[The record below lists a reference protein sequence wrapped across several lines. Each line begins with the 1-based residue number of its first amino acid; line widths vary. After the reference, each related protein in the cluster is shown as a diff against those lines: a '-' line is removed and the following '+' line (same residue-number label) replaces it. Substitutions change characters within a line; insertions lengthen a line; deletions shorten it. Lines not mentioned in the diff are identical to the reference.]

1 LAYSIS
7 KTGNRYNTV
16 LTVST
21 QLHLACGHDAKTF
34 SWISVLHI
42 ELSLVLKSQSY
53 MFWRECGSTFVHLW
67 LDSRCPIS
75 GIDVGFTG
83 SAWWAFECWIPS
95 EVDHSLDT
103 GHGISRLDT
112 YPLMVGKA

>member
-7 KTGNRYNTV
+7 KTGNTYSTV

-53 MFWRECGSTFVHLW
+53 IF
-67 LDSRCPIS
+67 
-75 GIDVGFTG
+75 
-83 SAWWAFECWIPS
+83 
-95 EVDHSLDT
+95 
-103 GHGISRLDT
+103 
-112 YPLMVGKA
+112 